1 MTDVTPAAGKPM
13 RVRVE
18 RLRRLVDRSWGAIE
32 ERPVVVVVAASVA
45 TVGTAT
51 VLGTVAG
58 WPHVLRLV
66 ESRRSWLWLLVCL
79 VCELIAYGGYVLT
92 VRDMARVDDG
102 PELELDASV
111 ATVVGGFGVFAATR
125 STGGFAV
132 DYWAFRKAG
141 AGRRE
146 AAHRVLGLGFLEYV
160 VLSIAALAASL
171 ALALNLDGHAGPGAT
186 LPGLT
191 IVPVLA
197 LAWWATSPKRV
208 HRLRRPRRSRFKGM
222 LANTVA
228 GAHYVRQL
236 FTNPREHGLGVL
248 GNAIYWAGDMG
259 CLAAA
264 LALCGV
270 TLSWARL
277 VLAYSGGYVL
287 TRRALPAGG
296 AGFVEAALTLA
307 LVSMGVRLTPALV
320 AVVIYRLFNFWLP
333 ILPALYLMPA
343 LSELRSRFRAAEPA
357 QP

>member
-1 MTDVTPAAGKPM
+1 M
-13 RVRVE
+13 RIRPQQ
-18 RLRRLVDRSWGAIE
+18 LRRTLDGAWARIE
-32 ERPVVVVVAASVA
+32 DRPVVVVIAASGA
-45 TVGTAT
+45 TLGTAI
-51 VLGTVAG
+51 VLGTAAG
-58 WPHVLRLV
+58 WPHVLQLV

-79 VCELIAYGGYVLT
+79 GGELTAYAGYVLA
-92 VRDMARVDDG
+92 VRDMARVDNG
-102 PELELDASV
+102 PELDLNASV

-125 STGGFAV
+125 SSGGFAV
-132 DYWAFRKAG
+132 DYWAFRRAG

-160 VLSIAALAASL
+160 VLSVVALVASV
-171 ALALNLDGHAGPGAT
+171 ALALNFDGHASLGVT

-191 IVPVLA
+191 IIPALA

-208 HRLRRPRRSRFKGM
+208 HRLRRPRPSRLRGM
-222 LANTVA
+222 LANAVA

-248 GNAIYWAGDMG
+248 GNAIYWAGDIG

-270 TLSWARL
+270 SISWARL

-296 AGFVEAALTLA
+296 AGFVEAALTVALA
-307 LVSMGVRLTPALV
+307 GMGVGLTRALV

-333 ILPALYLMPA
+333 IVPALFLMPA
-343 LSELRSRFRAAEPA
+343 LSELRRRFRAAEPA
-357 QP
+357 

>member
-1 MTDVTPAAGKPM
+1 MRLEQTRRVIDAAWTAVEDRPA
-13 RVRVE
+13 
-18 RLRRLVDRSWGAIE
+18 I
-32 ERPVVVVVAASVA
+32 VVVAASAA
-45 TVGTAT
+45 TAGTAIA
-51 VLGTVAG
+51 LGTVAG

-66 ESRRSWLWLLVCL
+66 ESRRSWLWLVVCL

-92 VRDMARVDDG
+92 VRDMARVDSG
-102 PELELDASV
+102 PELELDASI

-132 DYWAFRKAG
+132 DYWAFRRAG

-146 AAHRVLGLGFLEYV
+146 AAQRVLGLGFLEYV
-160 VLSIAALAASL
+160 VLSMGALLASAALAL
-171 ALALNLDGHAGPGAT
+171 DLDGHAGLGVT

-191 IVPVLA
+191 IVPALA
-197 LAWWATSPKRV
+197 IAWWATSPKRV
-208 HRLRRPRRSRFKGM
+208 HRLRRPRRSRLKGM
-222 LANTVA
+222 LANGVA

-236 FTNPREHGLGVL
+236 LTNPREHGLGVL
-248 GNAIYWAGDMG
+248 GNGLYWAGDIG

-264 LALCGV
+264 LALCGASI
-270 TLSWARL
+270 SWARL
-277 VLAYSGGYVL
+277 VLAYSSGYVL

-307 LVSMGVRLTPALV
+307 LVGMGVGLTRALV

-343 LSELRSRFRAAEPA
+343 LSELRRRFRAAEPA
-357 QP
+357 RT